1 VTVTTPEWVQDAVF
15 YQIFPDRFAAST
27 RVSKPSNL
35 EAWDA
40 PPTPSGFKGGDLL
53 GVAEKLD
60 YLRDLGITAIYLN
73 PVFASTANHRYHTFD
88 YYAVDPIL
96 GGNAALRELIDQAH
110 ARSIHIVLDGVF
122 NHASRGFY
130 QFNHALEN
138 GAASPY
144 LDWFYFNKEWL
155 QAGRPLD
162 AYPRKRVKGDSR
174 EHLGYKAWWDLPALP
189 KLNTDTP
196 AVREFIFDVA
206 KHWIDFG
213 VDGWRLDVPSEIDD
227 DSFWREFRRRVK
239 SANPQAY
246 LVGEI
251 WQDAQC
257 WLQGDQFDAVMN
269 YLFTRAV
276 MSYFIGEN
284 LDTQEARQAGG
295 YGDIGPISQAEF
307 QAAIDHLLGLYDPAV
322 MRAQLNLLDSHDT
335 PRFITCARGDESA
348 LRLAALF
355 MLTYPGAPCIYYG
368 DEIGLDGRHDP
379 DCRKAFPWDESRWN
393 HDLRDFFKRCIALR
407 RAHPALR
414 RGDFKVLYSEQDVY
428 AYARQLDGETVV
440 VALNISRDT
449 RNVSLPVNNVRKEN
463 AVLQNAWGQDRH
475 TVTQGT
481 LHDLKLA
488 PRSGL
493 VLTQG
498 DR

>member
-1 VTVTTPEWVQDAVF
+1 MTITTPEWVQDAVF

-144 LDWFYFNKEWL
+144 PDWFYFNKEWL

-239 SANPQAY
+239 SANPQ
-246 LVGEI
+246 
-251 WQDAQC
+251 
-257 WLQGDQFDAVMN
+257 
-269 YLFTRAV
+269 
-276 MSYFIGEN
+276 IG
-284 LDTQEARQAGG
+284 
-295 YGDIGPISQAEF
+295 
-307 QAAIDHLLGLYDPAV
+307 
-322 MRAQLNLLDSHDT
+322 
-335 PRFITCARGDESA
+335 
-348 LRLAALF
+348 
-355 MLTYPGAPCIYYG
+355 
-368 DEIGLDGRHDP
+368 
-379 DCRKAFPWDESRWN
+379 
-393 HDLRDFFKRCIALR
+393 
-407 RAHPALR
+407 RAH
-414 RGDFKVLYSEQDVY
+414 V
-428 AYARQLDGETVV
+428 
-440 VALNISRDT
+440 
-449 RNVSLPVNNVRKEN
+449 
-463 AVLQNAWGQDRH
+463 
-475 TVTQGT
+475 
-481 LHDLKLA
+481 
-488 PRSGL
+488 
-493 VLTQG
+493 
-498 DR
+498 